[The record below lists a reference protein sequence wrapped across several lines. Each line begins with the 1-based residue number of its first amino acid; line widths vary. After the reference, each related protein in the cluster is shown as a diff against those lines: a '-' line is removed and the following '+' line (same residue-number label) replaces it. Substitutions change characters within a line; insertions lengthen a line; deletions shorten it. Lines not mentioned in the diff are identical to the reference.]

1 MIVHS
6 LLEMTLCCDRTTL
19 NSMLGVPGLSRS
31 PVVLRKPNL
40 LYQSDWTFSYQSL
53 IHIFKNL
60 HSSSPKEETRKNDS
74 SRLYDE
80 RRRASSERQSG
91 HDSTKTS
98 YFLFVSFPSL
108 NIPTDEAPCPHKHE
122 VVFEG
127 NLSKVPGVGTIF
139 ALFNHPLSCIQHSW
153 ALTSISQ
160 HQDGS
165 GQQKSKGLRFG

>member
-53 IHIFKNL
+53 IHIFKICTQA
-60 HSSSPKEETRKNDS
+60 HQKRRPERMIVPSYMMNDG
-74 SRLYDE
+74 
-80 RRRASSERQSG
+80 APVQRQSG
-91 HDSTKTS
+91 RNSTKTS

-122 VVFEG
+122 TVFEG
-127 NLSKVPGVGTIF
+127 
-139 ALFNHPLSCIQHSW
+139 
-153 ALTSISQ
+153 
-160 HQDGS
+160 
-165 GQQKSKGLRFG
+165 GLK